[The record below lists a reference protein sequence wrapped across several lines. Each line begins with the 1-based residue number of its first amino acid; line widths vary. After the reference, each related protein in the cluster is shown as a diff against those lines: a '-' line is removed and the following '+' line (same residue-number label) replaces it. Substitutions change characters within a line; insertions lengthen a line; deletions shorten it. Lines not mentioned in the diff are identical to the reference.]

1 MTVTANTQPHE
12 AVDLDTMMV
21 AFLREYGLPGTRER
35 ARHHIGRRVGA
46 GLADDAVF
54 WMRISN
60 SLNGRLR
67 GKGYVF
73 SRMAVTT
80 QRDMLRP
87 MRIAS
92 SSCRPTPL

>member
-1 MTVTANTQPHE
+1 MTETANTHAHD
-12 AVDLDTMMV
+12 AVDPDAMMV
-21 AFLREYGLPGTRER
+21 ALLREYGLPGARER
-35 ARHHIGRRVGA
+35 ARHHIGRCVEA
-46 GLADDAVF
+46 DLADDAAF

-60 SLNGRLR
+60 RLNGRLR

>member
-1 MTVTANTQPHE
+1 MTVTANTHAHD
-12 AVDLDTMMV
+12 AVDPDAMMV
-21 AFLREYGLPGTRER
+21 ALLREYGLPGARER
-35 ARHHIGRRVGA
+35 ARHHIGRCVEA
-46 GLADDAVF
+46 GLADDAAF

-60 SLNGRLR
+60 HLNGLD
-67 GKGYVF
+67 GKDYVF

-80 QRDMLRP
+80 QRDMSRP